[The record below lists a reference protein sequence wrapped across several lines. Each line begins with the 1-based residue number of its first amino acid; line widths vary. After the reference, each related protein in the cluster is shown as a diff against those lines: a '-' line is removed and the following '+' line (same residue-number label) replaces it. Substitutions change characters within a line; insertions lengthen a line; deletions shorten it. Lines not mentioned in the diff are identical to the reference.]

1 MVSSSKKIQQT
12 GVEWQLFEWR
22 CACGVTFR
30 CFGSP
35 LPGSRYSE
43 QIVYKANLYQNFVS
57 GYRFLYSPQAVA
69 IASPAR
75 ASSFT
80 GPASVRLAVLP
91 PDSRSPFMAQPST
104 TYKFELN
111 LTDLDRG
118 VYESVKQTIA
128 RHPSETEERMTVRL
142 LAYAFWYNE
151 QLSFGRGLSDVD
163 EPALWEKSLDDR
175 VLHWIEVGQP
185 DADRLTWCSR
195 RTERTSLLAYGSLRV
210 WEGKVIPAIKNLK
223 NVNIAAVPQDVLEV
237 LAKDMP
243 RVIKWDV
250 MISEGTVFVTDDRGQ
265 HEVQL
270 QWLAGERG

>member
-1 MVSSSKKIQQT
+1 M
-12 GVEWQLFEWR
+12 
-22 CACGVTFR
+22 
-30 CFGSP
+30 
-35 LPGSRYSE
+35 PGSRYSE

-57 GYRFLYSPQAVA
+57 DYRFLYSPQAGA

-128 RHPSETEERMTVRL
+128 RHSSETEERMTVRL

>member
-1 MVSSSKKIQQT
+1 
-12 GVEWQLFEWR
+12 
-22 CACGVTFR
+22 
-30 CFGSP
+30 
-35 LPGSRYSE
+35 
-43 QIVYKANLYQNFVS
+43 
-57 GYRFLYSPQAVA
+57 
-69 IASPAR
+69 
-75 ASSFT
+75 
-80 GPASVRLAVLP
+80 
-91 PDSRSPFMAQPST
+91 MAQPST

-111 LTDLDRG
+111 LTDLDRS

-142 LAYAFWYNE
+142 LAYALFYNE
-151 QLSFGRGLSDVD
+151 QLAFGRGLSD
-163 EPALWEKSLDDR
+163 
-175 VLHWIEVGQP
+175 VGQP

-210 WEGKVIPAIKNLK
+210 WEGKVVPVATNLK
-223 NVNIAAVPQDVLEV
+223 NVHIAAVPQEVLET

-270 QWLAGERG
+270 QWLVGGRD